1 MTLEEMAGIVEA
13 ILFVAGEPV
22 NIGEMIQ
29 NLGFDAI
36 EANLAL
42 DSLEN
47 RLKES
52 KSGLVLKRFGSHIQ
66 LATNASYA
74 PFIEKMLQPTQ
85 KQALSKVALETLA
98 YIAYFQPVTKG
109 DIEKVRGVK
118 CDYSVQSLLN
128 KGLIEEVGRRDSLGH
143 PILYGTTDS
152 FLAHFGLS
160 ALSELPEI
168 QQEALAGEAV
178 EESDLLFRERGSV
191 PKAETGDQQLAIED
205 IMGETK

>member
-205 IMGETK
+205 IMGEIK

>member
-191 PKAETGDQQLAIED
+191 PKAETGDQQLAMED
-205 IMGETK
+205 IMGEIK